1 MTDLRTAPREEL
13 IQLIY
18 RLTEEIE
25 SLKAQVAELQ
35 AQLAEKK
42 AAAAA
47 PFVKPNRK
55 RQPNKKARKQ
65 RASGYARPKDT
76 PTQQVLYAYERCPHC
91 QGPLGKPA
99 VAYTRQVLDLP
110 HTPVT
115 ITAHVICKRWCARCQ
130 QRVAPR
136 VPLDHLAVG
145 QHRIGIGLMS
155 LIATLRERLRLPIG
169 VIQRYLSSC
178 HDLRLSQG
186 EIVAVLHRVAQ
197 HGQPAYASIKQR
209 ILAAPM
215 VCADETGGRE
225 AGRNGYLWNFVTPT
239 HQYLLYRQ
247 SRGQGVV
254 TEVLGQEGEGFKGVL
269 VSDFYAAYNCYSGF
283 HQRCWAHLLRDIHE
297 LEETFGQDRKVKRW
311 AHGVKRLYQKA
322 KGYPGPEAHLPLGLQ
337 EQERIR
343 QEDRYKEKLRQ
354 WCLPWVSTEAAMAV
368 LCRRII
374 KFLPELFT
382 FIRFAG
388 VPATNNLAERTLRH
402 SVVQRKISGGT
413 RSEEG
418 STTKAILGSLFGTW
432 HLQGLN
438 PLEQC
443 RLLLAGAPCQG
454 V

>member
-1 MTDLRTAPREEL
+1 MADLLSASREEL
-13 IQLIY
+13 IQLIHQ
-18 RLTEEIE
+18 LMAEIE
-25 SLKAQVAELQ
+25 LLQAQVAELQ
-35 AQLAEKK
+35 AQLAAKGPGTPP
-42 AAAAA
+42 

-55 RQPNKKARKQ
+55 KPPAKKARKP
-65 RASGYARPKDT
+65 RAQGYARPKDT
-76 PTQQVLYAYERCPHC
+76 PTQQVFHAYELCPHC
-91 QGPLGKPA
+91 QGPLGKPS
-99 VAYTRQVLDLP
+99 VAYTRQIIDLP
-110 HTPVT
+110 HMPVT
-115 ITAHVICKRWCARCQ
+115 VTEHVIYKRWCGHCQ

-136 VPLDHLAVG
+136 VPLEHLAVG

-169 VIQRYLSSC
+169 AIQLYLATC
-178 HDLRLSQG
+178 HGLQLSQG
-186 EIVAVLHRVAQ
+186 EIVAVLHEVAQ
-197 HGQPAYASIKQR
+197 RGQPTYERLKQHL
-209 ILAAPM
+209 LAAPV

-225 AGRNGYLWNFVTPT
+225 NGVNGYLWNFVTPT
-239 HQYLLYRQ
+239 HQYLLYRK

-254 TEVLGQEGEGFKGVL
+254 AEVLGQDVQGVL

-283 HQRCWAHLLRDIHE
+283 HQRCWAHRLRDIHT
-297 LEETFGQDRKVKRW
+297 LEETFAQDRRVKRW
-311 AHGVKRLYQKA
+311 AQGVKRLYQKA
-322 KGYPGPEAHLPLGLQ
+322 KGYPGPEAHLPPGLQ
-337 EQERIR
+337 EQQRIR
-343 QEDRYKEKLRQ
+343 QEGRYKEKLRQ
-354 WCLPWVSTEAAMAV
+354 WCLPWVSAEAPMAV

-382 FIRFAG
+382 FLRFAG
-388 VPATNNLAERTLRH
+388 VPGTNNLAERTLRH

-443 RLLLAGAPCQG
+443 RLLLADAPCQG